1 MGRNGAGRTQPRAE
15 GGEMIHPYWPLT
27 PGTHIDYQVFEI
39 EGVADRNA
47 GVVQGTQYYGYK
59 VG

>member
-1 MGRNGAGRTQPRAE
+1 MTYTPEQMLESAE
-15 GGEMIHPYWPLT
+15 TLDCQGSPFKTYAAMLR
-27 PGTHIDYQVFEI
+27 Q
-39 EGVADRNA
+39 GVADRNA

>member
-1 MGRNGAGRTQPRAE
+1 
-15 GGEMIHPYWPLT
+15 MIHPYWPLT